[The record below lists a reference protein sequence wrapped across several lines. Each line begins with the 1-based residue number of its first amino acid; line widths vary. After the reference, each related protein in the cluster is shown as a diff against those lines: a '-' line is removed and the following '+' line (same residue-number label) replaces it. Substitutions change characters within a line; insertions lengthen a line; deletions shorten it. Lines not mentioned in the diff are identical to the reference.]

1 MFAANLTHIRDYVSR
16 RTRDFP
22 DTLSHAGY
30 TAAAEEARRG
40 QKPCSRGRSSVPEG
54 SGGRRDAGCDRFRAL
69 SKERKKEMTRGM
81 VGPQRR

>member
-30 TAAAEEARRG
+30 AAAAEEARRG
-40 QKPCSRGRSSVPEG
+40 RKPCSRGGYRVYRKGVVEG
-54 SGGRRDAGCDRFRAL
+54 EMLDAF
-69 SKERKKEMTRGM
+69 
-81 VGPQRR
+81 